1 MLRHSGDD
9 GRGGA
14 KPKGRRSGRPRR
26 VLEARFHPYRKDD
39 HRYVV
44 AGWVIFE
51 GEYPP
56 LVLAASPATD
66 SVSVAESR
74 ALLLKVRYLVD
85 IAAAASL
92 PALRDLRSSFWSFID
107 VPESQASTRRAD
119 GDRVFPER
127 TTPREDGGTP
137 PGLPSVERA
146 R

>member
-1 MLRHSGDD
+1 
-9 GRGGA
+9 
-14 KPKGRRSGRPRR
+14 
-26 VLEARFHPYRKDD
+26 VLEARFHPYRKQD

-66 SVSVAESR
+66 SASVAESR

-85 IAAAASL
+85 ITAAASL
-92 PALRDLRSSFWSFID
+92 AALRDLRSSFWSFVD

-119 GDRVFPER
+119 GARIFPEQ
-127 TTPREDGGTP
+127 TAPREDAGAPAGI
-137 PGLPSVERA
+137 PSVERA